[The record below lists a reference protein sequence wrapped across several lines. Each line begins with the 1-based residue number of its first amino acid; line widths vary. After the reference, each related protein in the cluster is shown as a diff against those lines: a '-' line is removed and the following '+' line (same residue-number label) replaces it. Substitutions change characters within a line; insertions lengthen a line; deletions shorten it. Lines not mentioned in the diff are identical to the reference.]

1 MFLNFLLLGIC
12 YVHVCMSAHTWKSEV
27 NSGVGSIYPNVVSRD
42 QTLVTRPVKQVP
54 VPTEPSCPKLSI

>member
-1 MFLNFLLLGIC
+1 
-12 YVHVCMSAHTWKSEV
+12 MSAHTWKSEV